1 MSKQFIQISSDDWIS
16 WTVYFDS
23 LFQRVSE
30 KPESEQELLG
40 EAHALIEKLKKS
52 ALEASIL
59 KRGPF
64 LAELELDSR
73 IMKKNNNIGKIIGL
87 CIFWS
92 RIYICS

>member
-1 MSKQFIQISSDDWIS
+1 
-16 WTVYFDS
+16 VYFDA
-23 LFQRVSE
+23 LFQLVSE

-73 IMKKNNNIGKIIGL
+73 MMKEGKNMGKCRNVRWLISG
-87 CIFWS
+87 F
-92 RIYICS
+92 ICLY